1 MIRQDALDSLRSK
14 VYWGLFRSLSSMGS
28 FEKMFTVI
36 IFLKEMFSRILNIHL
51 VLYMS
56 GFWIFQYSKYARVLN
71 MLRWHRFL
79 NMLKYVWI
87 TLEYVSIFYIVWTI
101 LFTYRTMYCFQRTYL
116 CLKASF
122 YLLHLVHWNYF
133 FPSMNN

>member
-28 FEKMFTVI
+28 FEKMFTFI
-36 IFLKEMFSRILNIHL
+36 IFLKEMFSRILNMHL

-79 NMLKYVWI
+79 NMLKYAWI

-101 LFTYRTMYCFQRTYL
+101 LFYL
-116 CLKASF
+116 SYHVLLPTNVSLFESVFLLTASCTLE
-122 YLLHLVHWNYF
+122 LL
-133 FPSMNN
+133 FPVNE